1 MINLFRKLLAKSC
14 DYTMIANNL
23 GFSGNVYPLL
33 RDINGGEGLYSVSP
47 EHGRSYVVGKT
58 EEGRYII
65 TKGNGLSYTQW
76 IFLNTKEM
84 GTNSWGLVLKEDALR
99 DFNNGKLAAS
109 YGIKTNRMQC
119 VFELGDTITIAD
131 TDNNKCTT
139 LKPVLLQYDV
149 ECPLRI
155 SDAAFYPKEIIK
167 QYAQKWRIEYVDN
180 SSPLYMIAAN
190 VLINN
195 LRVMHNNNFLHNAI
209 TVHNYT
215 WALELLDFE
224 MSNSE
229 KYPYNDEVNSEVIQ
243 VLYNRELLHTYQV
256 ITYIAVVLGETVDF
270 KELDNLFE
278 KKGFSL
284 QRFSA
289 M

>member
-1 MINLFRKLLAKSC
+1 MHIPLKQSEGEHDMVKMNF
-14 DYTMIANNL
+14 TNNQ
-23 GFSGNVYPLL
+23 
-33 RDINGGEGLYSVSP
+33 
-47 EHGRSYVVGKT
+47 T
-58 EEGRYII
+58 
-65 TKGNGLSYTQW
+65 
-76 IFLNTKEM
+76 
-84 GTNSWGLVLKEDALR
+84 A
-99 DFNNGKLAAS
+99 
-109 YGIKTNRMQC
+109 
-119 VFELGDTITIAD
+119 FE
-131 TDNNKCTT
+131 
-139 LKPVLLQYDV
+139 
-149 ECPLRI
+149 
-155 SDAAFYPKEIIK
+155 
-167 QYAQKWRIEYVDN
+167 YA
-180 SSPLYMIAAN
+180 LYMIAAN

-289 M
+289 MWIDYKSILIYDEGEQR

>member
-33 RDINGGEGLYSVSP
+33 RDINGGESLYSVSP

-167 QYAQKWRIEYVDN
+167 QYAQKWRIEYSDN

-243 VLYNRELLHTYQV
+243 ELYNRELLHTYQV

-278 KKGFSL
+278 KKGFNL
-284 QRFSA
+284 QSFSA

>member
-33 RDINGGEGLYSVSP
+33 RDINGGESLYSVSP

-109 YGIKTNRMQC
+109 YGIKTNRMHC
-119 VFELGDTITIAD
+119 VFELDDTLTIAD
-131 TDNNKCTT
+131 TDKSTT

-167 QYAQKWRIEYVDN
+167 QYAQKWRIEYSDN

-243 VLYNRELLHTYQV
+243 ELYNRELLHTYQV

-278 KKGFSL
+278 KKGFNL
-284 QRFSA
+284 QSFSA